1 MLRRLQE
8 IEDRY
13 QVLEARLADPGLLNN
28 PQEYGEVAK
37 QHASLS
43 AIVGLHRSY
52 TEVARQMEDA
62 RALLEDPEMRD
73 LAEAELAELRA
84 RAEELQRQIRL
95 ALLPSDPADE
105 KNVFLE
111 IRAGEGGEEA
121 ALWAADLARMYT
133 RYAERHGWK
142 VELVSSN
149 VTGIGGYKEVVLQI
163 KGHGA
168 YSRLKFESGGH
179 RVQRVPVT
187 ESGGRIHTS
196 SATVA
201 VMPEVE
207 EVEVHI
213 DPADLEIDTF
223 RSSSAG
229 GQNVQKNETAVR
241 IIHKPT
247 GIVSSC
253 QDERSQYQNKE
264 KAMQMLRAHL
274 YQRLKDEQE
283 AEVRQTRRSQVG
295 TGERGDKVR
304 TYNFPQNRVTDH
316 RLGGSQGTLHG
327 MEQVLDGDI
336 DRLLDRLI
344 EADQAERLARFDEEG
359 NGG

>member
-1 MLRRLQE
+1 MLQRLQE
-8 IEDRY
+8 IEERY
-13 QVLEARLADPGLLNN
+13 QALEQRLADPALLSN
-28 PQEYGEVAK
+28 PQEYREVAK
-37 QHASLS
+37 QHASLTPL
-43 AIVGLHRSY
+43 IELHREY
-52 TEVARQMEDA
+52 ARVAREMEQT
-62 RALLEDPEMRD
+62 RELLSDPEMRD
-73 LAEAELAELRA
+73 VAEAELAELRA
-84 RAEELQRQIRL
+84 READLHHRIRL

-121 ALWAADLARMYT
+121 ALWAADLARMYS

-142 VELVSSN
+142 VDLVSSN
-149 VTGIGGYKEVVLQI
+149 PTGIGGFKEAVLEI
-163 KGHGA
+163 KGQGA

-187 ESGGRIHTS
+187 ESSGRIHTS

-207 EVEVHI
+207 DVEVHI

-247 GIVSSC
+247 GIVATC
-253 QDERSQYQNKE
+253 QDERSQHQNKE
-264 KAMQMLRAHL
+264 KALQMLRAHL
-274 YQRLKDEQE
+274 YQRMKEEQD
-283 AEVRQTRRSQVG
+283 AELRETRRSQVG
-295 TGERGDKVR
+295 SGERGDKVR

-316 RLGGSQGTLHG
+316 RLGSAQGTIHG
-327 MEQVLDGDI
+327 IEQALDGDI
-336 DRLLDRLI
+336 DRLIDRLI
-344 EADQAERLARFDEEG
+344 EADQAERLARADEEG
-359 NGG
+359 DAP

>member
-1 MLRRLQE
+1 
-8 IEDRY
+8 
-13 QVLEARLADPGLLNN
+13 
-28 PQEYGEVAK
+28 
-37 QHASLS
+37 
-43 AIVGLHRSY
+43 
-52 TEVARQMEDA
+52 
-62 RALLEDPEMRD
+62 
-73 LAEAELAELRA
+73 
-84 RAEELQRQIRL
+84 
-95 ALLPSDPADE
+95 
-105 KNVFLE
+105 
-111 IRAGEGGEEA
+111 
-121 ALWAADLARMYT
+121 
-133 RYAERHGWK
+133 
-142 VELVSSN
+142 
-149 VTGIGGYKEVVLQI
+149 YKEVVLQI